1 MQNKNNFMMTRLVFV
16 VSIFLISI
24 LTAIFVS
31 VLIPQNVSAAQS
43 EPDRADCSL
52 QNAGDTAT
60 DSKCNGDPD
69 CVKDQTAANCGITR
83 YLIMF
88 VNILTGMVGV
98 AVVGSIIVGGI
109 QYSMSAGDAQAVG
122 AAKKRISNALLA
134 LFIYA
139 FTFAFLQ
146 WIVPGGVF

>member
-1 MQNKNNFMMTRLVFV
+1 MLVIASFF
-16 VSIFLISI
+16 IAMFIS
-24 LTAIFVS
+24 LLA
-31 VLIPQNVSAAQS
+31 PQKAFATPTDSG

-52 QNAGDTAT
+52 QQAGDTAS
-60 DSKCNGDPD
+60 DAKCSGDPD
-69 CVKDQTAANCGITR
+69 CVVDQTAKNCGITR
-83 YLIMF
+83 YLNMF
-88 VNILTGMVGV
+88 VNILTGLVGV
-98 AVVGSIIVGGI
+98 AIVGSIIVGGI

-134 LFIYA
+134 LLIYS

>member
-1 MQNKNNFMMTRLVFV
+1 MLVIASFFV
-16 VSIFLISI
+16 ATFIS
-24 LTAIFVS
+24 LLV
-31 VLIPQNVSAAQS
+31 PQKAFATPTDS

-52 QNAGDTAT
+52 QQAGDTAS
-60 DSKCNGDPD
+60 DAKCSGDPD
-69 CVKDQTAANCGITR
+69 CVVDQTAANCGITR
-83 YLIMF
+83 YLNMF
-88 VNILTGMVGV
+88 VNILTGLVGI
-98 AVVGSIIVGGI
+98 AIVGSIIVGGI

-134 LFIYA
+134 LLIYS

>member
-1 MQNKNNFMMTRLVFV
+1 MM
-16 VSIFLISI
+16 IS
-24 LTAIFVS
+24 
-31 VLIPQNVSAAQS
+31 VSAFISHKAYATPS

-52 QNAGDTAT
+52 QQAGDTAS
-60 DSKCNGDPD
+60 DAKCSGDPD
-69 CVKDQTAANCGITR
+69 CVVDQTAKNCGITR
-83 YLIMF
+83 YLNMF
-88 VNILTGMVGV
+88 VNILTGLVGV
-98 AVVGSIIVGGI
+98 AIVGSIIVGGI

-134 LFIYA
+134 LLIYS

>member
-1 MQNKNNFMMTRLVFV
+1 MLLIITSLLMIISVTTFMSQKAFAT
-16 VSIFLISI
+16 
-24 LTAIFVS
+24 
-31 VLIPQNVSAAQS
+31 PS

-52 QNAGDTAT
+52 QAAGDKA
-60 DSKCNGDPD
+60 SEAKCSGDPD
-69 CVKDQTAANCGITR
+69 CVVDQTAANCGITR
-83 YLIMF
+83 NLQMF
-88 VNILTGMVGV
+88 VNILTGLVGV
-98 AVVGSIIVGGI
+98 AIVGSIIVGGI

-134 LFIYA
+134 LLIYS